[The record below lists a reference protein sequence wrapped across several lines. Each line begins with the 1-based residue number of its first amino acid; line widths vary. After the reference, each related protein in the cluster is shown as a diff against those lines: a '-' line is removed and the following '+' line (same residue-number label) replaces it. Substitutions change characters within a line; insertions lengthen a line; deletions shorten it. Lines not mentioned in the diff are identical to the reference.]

1 MYYGDTDSQPMY
13 ISYSAFLEEGQAI
26 KEAERNLGGEKAYI
40 EALTGIQ
47 YVKGYF
53 DEVK

>member
-1 MYYGDTDSQPMY
+1 MY
-13 ISYSAFLEEGQAI
+13 ISYSALLEEGQAI